1 MKNLGAMM
9 KQAQAMQGKMADM
22 QERLGDTEVDG
33 ASGAGLVKVTLNGKG
48 EMRRLTIDPSL
59 IDPKEPGMLEDLIVA
74 AHNDARGKVDQFKA
88 EEMQA
93 LTGGLGLPPGFKLP
107 F

>member
-9 KQAQAMQGKMADM
+9 KQAQAMQEKMADM
-22 QERLGDTEVDG
+22 QARLAETEVEG
-33 ASGAGLVKVTLNGKG
+33 SSGAGLVSVTLTGKS
-48 EMRRLTIDPSL
+48 EMKRITIDPSL
-59 IDPKEPGMLEDLIVA
+59 IDPNEPGMLEDLIVA
-74 AHNDARGKVDQFKA
+74 AHNDAKSKAEARMA
-88 EEMQA
+88 EEMQE